1 MVNKLTTYLSIGN
14 CYLFY
19 YRKCRQEVGAD
30 LTMPPS
36 VSSLLHVMSHLM
48 PCRSPFQI

>member
-19 YRKCRQEVGAD
+19 YRKRRQEVGAD
-30 LTMPPS
+30 LTMPLPFPAPC
-36 VSSLLHVMSHLM
+36 MS
-48 PCRSPFQI
+48 